1 MSKQEAH
8 QNKIKITFVSHHR
21 TLTLNLIDPSFNS
34 TRESDPVISKLLI
47 CIENIF
53 RKMAFEF

>member
-34 TRESDPVISKLLI
+34 TRGSDPVISKLLFLQRKYFP
-47 CIENIF
+47 ENGI
-53 RKMAFEF
+53 